1 MLSNLPIGTNE
12 SSGKGCCEFL
22 MATSYSI
29 LLEYVIILAKTSQKF
44 QLKPKQKILVT
55 PIFATVCYY
64 YYLVI
69 ISYSKKQHT
78 GRKAEV
84 TL

>member
-29 LLEYVIILAKTSQKF
+29 PLEYVIIF
-44 QLKPKQKILVT
+44 
-55 PIFATVCYY
+55 
-64 YYLVI
+64 
-69 ISYSKKQHT
+69 SKKT
-78 GRKAEV
+78 AKNFSLNLNEKF
-84 TL
+84 